1 MKNRSEDFKE
11 FKSVILIY
19 PKDRG
24 LPRFFNDRAS
34 HMNKT
39 GKSNN
44 NNNNNNNSN
53 NKNNVNNNNVSASR
67 KHSLSETNVEQK
79 INVPGNSNGPNF
91 KNTLTQLNN
100 IYNFDAHSWPKNKI

>member
-19 PKDRG
+19 PKDRR
-24 LPRFFNDRAS
+24 LSRFFNDRAS
-34 HMNKT
+34 HTNKT

-44 NNNNNNNSN
+44 NNNNNNIN

-67 KHSLSETNVEQK
+67 KHSLCETNVEQK

-91 KNTLTQLNN
+91 KNTLMPLNN
-100 IYNFDAHSWPKNKI
+100 IYKFDAHSWPKSKI